1 MTAYLTIVA
10 IKTIIFVAT
19 IVQQVLKK
27 GTIKMAH
34 TDSHVENPS
43 GRVYITIHSHHP
55 PTEKDLHIIQTL
67 NFEAASEFAK
77 IKGWSITV
85 NNRGEK

>member
-1 MTAYLTIVA
+1 MTIVA
-10 IKTIIFVAT
+10 IKTIMFAAT
-19 IVQQVLKK
+19 IVQQKLKK
-27 GTIKMAH
+27 GTIKVVH
-34 TDSHVENPS
+34 TDSNVENPS

-67 NFEAASEFAK
+67 NLEAASEFAK
-77 IKGWSITV
+77 IKGWAITV

>member
-27 GTIKMAH
+27 GTIKMVP

-55 PTEKDLHIIQTL
+55 LTEEELRIIQ
-67 NFEAASEFAK
+67 AANLGTASTFAK
-77 IKGWSITV
+77 SKGWTITV
-85 NNRGEK
+85 NNKGGK